1 MKPLIAVFGFALA
14 LVAAAAS
21 ATNDATNGAQ
31 LYNGVPSAAFP
42 AGSRACASCHDVS
55 NPGDI
60 IRAGASAQAI
70 TFAIASFA
78 DMNVLFSS
86 SGRFPLSAGDISE
99 LSAFIGSVVNP
110 APPSMPAFAAAP
122 STGNFGAAMVGSQ
135 SAPLTF
141 TVADTVAAG
150 TITSVTSSNNVEFL
164 LAGGSC
170 IATPHDVALDGSCTV
185 SVIFAPALTGAR
197 SGDLLVMNTGTPN
210 PLRIG
215 LTGTGASGTGGSG
228 PMDGQVAVV
237 EFYNAAFDHYFVTP
251 VQGEI
256 QLLGHP
262 PFQDWQPTGLS
273 FNAYAPTSAPPGS
286 VGICRFF
293 NDHFAPKSTHFYAP
307 HGLGC
312 EATLAQFPDWT
323 LEDAHLFAARLPDA
337 QGVCPPS
344 TIPLYRLYNDGQ
356 GGAPNHRFTTRL
368 DIRQTMLD
376 RGYVPEGNG
385 IGVGMCV
392 PG

>member
-1 MKPLIAVFGFALA
+1 MKPLIAVFGFALV
-14 LVAAAAS
+14 LVATVAS
-21 ATNDATNGAQ
+21 ATSDATNGAHI
-31 LYNGVPSAAFP
+31 YNGAPSAAFP
-42 AGSRACASCHDVS
+42 GGTRACASCHDVT

-60 IRAGASAQAI
+60 IRAGASPQAI
-70 TFAIASFA
+70 SFAIASFA
-78 DMNVLFSS
+78 DMNALFSS
-86 SGRFPLSAGDISE
+86 SGRFPLSASDIADVA
-99 LSAFIGSVVNP
+99 AFIGNVVNP
-110 APPSMPAFAAAP
+110 APPSMPTFAVSPP
-122 STGNFGAAMVGSQ
+122 SGNFGAAMVGSQ

-141 TVADTVAAG
+141 TVADAVAAG
-150 TITSVTSSNNVEFL
+150 TVTSVASSNVEFL

-170 IATPHDVALDGSCTV
+170 IQTPHDVALGGTCTV
-185 SVIFAPALTGAR
+185 SVIFAPALAGAR
-197 SGDLLVMNTGTPN
+197 NGDLLVMNTGTPN

-215 LTGTGASGTGGSG
+215 LAGTGANGTGESG
-228 PMDGQVAVV
+228 PVAGQVAVV
-237 EFYNAAFDHYFVTP
+237 EFYNAVFDHYFVTP
-251 VQGEI
+251 VTGEI

-273 FNAYAPTSAPPGS
+273 FNAYAPDDAPPGS

-323 LEDAHLFAARLPDA
+323 LEDAQLFAARLPDA
-337 QGVCPPS
+337 QGVCPAS

-356 GGAPNHRFTTRL
+356 GDAPNHRFTTRL
-368 DIRQTMLD
+368 DIRQAMLD
-376 RGYVPEGNG
+376 RGYVAEGNG